1 MAGLEDTIEAEE
13 ALQAI
18 YFETAAATGVPEEDM
33 MNTVAA
39 PPPRPRLATSHA
51 SPR

>member
-33 MNTVAA
+33 MNTVAV
-39 PPPRPRLATSHA
+39 PPPDHA
-51 SPR
+51 